1 MKRLEMVSES
11 VRSDINYIVYAYNTL
26 DPKEIAFNLPQGTPG
41 EIDEVLKEDFGV
53 K

>member
-1 MKRLEMVSES
+1 MVSEA

-26 DPKEIAFNLPQGTPG
+26 DPREIAFNLPHGNAR
-41 EIDEVLKEDFGV
+41 EINTVLKEDFGV

>member
-1 MKRLEMVSES
+1 MVSES

-26 DPKEIAFNLPQGTPG
+26 DPREIAFNLPKGNLK